1 MARFKVLMFE
11 KMHEQGTAVLEERC
25 DLQYAE
31 SLEQPYLIDAVR
43 DKDAVIIRA
52 NGAITREMIDAATI
66 LKVIGRHGVG
76 VDAIDLV
83 AAAERGIPVVNTP
96 EANNLSVAEAF
107 FSLTFAMAKRVKAG
121 DAAVRAGDW
130 AFRSRCRTASLTG
143 KTLGVYGF
151 GKVGQMV
158 GRMGRMGFGMN
169 LIYADAVS
177 HTQAE
182 KDLGAVKVSPEEL
195 FAQADFISVNLPLLP
210 ATRKVV
216 NASLLNRM
224 KPTAYIVNMARG
236 PIWEERDVCT
246 VLKDGRIAGAGTD
259 VFDPE
264 PPGKDNPLLA
274 LDNFICSPHNSA
286 HTEEGMINMSMVA
299 ADVMAVLE
307 GRKPKYAVP
316 PPAEALKTCGME
328 RKTTVRETL
337 IK

>member
-11 KMHEQGTAVLEERC
+11 KMHEQGTAVLEACC

-31 SLEQPYLIDAVR
+31 SLEQPYLIDAIR

-52 NGAITREMIDAATI
+52 NGAITREMINAAPN

-76 VDAIDLV
+76 VDAIDLA

-107 FSLTFAMAKRVKAG
+107 FGLTFAMAKRVKAG

-130 AFRSRCRTASLTG
+130 GFRSRWRTASLAG

-151 GKVGQMV
+151 GKIGQII
-158 GRMGRMGFGMN
+158 GRMGRMGFGMD
-169 LIYADAVS
+169 LVYADAIS
-177 HTQAE
+177 HPQAE
-182 KDLGAVKVSPEEL
+182 KDLGAAKVSPEEL
-195 FAQADFISVNLPLLP
+195 FAQADFISINLPLLP
-210 ATRKVV
+210 TTRKVV
-216 NASLLNRM
+216 NAKLLNRM

-236 PIWEERDVCT
+236 PIWEEQDVYAI
-246 VLKDGRIAGAGTD
+246 LKEGRIAGAGTD

-264 PPGKDNPLLA
+264 PPSKDNPLLS

-299 ADVMAVLE
+299 ADVAAVLE
-307 GRKPKYAVP
+307 GRQPKYIVP
-316 PPAEALKTCGME
+316 PPVAK
-328 RKTTVRETL
+328 
-337 IK
+337 